1 MNELITS
8 ELISIQNIKVAM
20 FFFCQQLPFE
30 NDSFLYLTL
39 SKRWHLTIN
48 CSIWAPITYWAH
60 AYLRYILRNPC
71 GVPNIFFR
79 QLWLKDHLKL
89 VKKHVLVVIEC
100 FFFLMFVLLMEQ
112 LVRNITVMSCH
123 LSKMWN
129 LEECSSVFCR
139 FLMCLET
146 MKLGNSKTDKDSG
159 YIPSPWQVCV
169 FFIYLFFFVGEH

>member
-20 FFFCQQLPFE
+20 FFFFCQQLPFE

-48 CSIWAPITYWAH
+48 CSTWAPITYCAH

-112 LVRNITVMSCH
+112 LVRNITVMYIFQRCEIWKSAH
-123 LSKMWN
+123 L
-129 LEECSSVFCR
+129 
-139 FLMCLET
+139 
-146 MKLGNSKTDKDSG
+146 
-159 YIPSPWQVCV
+159 Y
-169 FFIYLFFFVGEH
+169 FVDF

>member
-20 FFFCQQLPFE
+20 FFLPATAIWKW
-30 NDSFLYLTL
+30 FLYIPNLVQEMAPNNQLFYLGSHYLL
-39 SKRWHLTIN
+39 STCILHICMW
-48 CSIWAPITYWAH
+48 
-60 AYLRYILRNPC
+60 YILRNPC

-112 LVRNITVMSCH
+112 LVRNITVMYIFQRCEIWKSAH
-123 LSKMWN
+123 L
-129 LEECSSVFCR
+129 
-139 FLMCLET
+139 
-146 MKLGNSKTDKDSG
+146 
-159 YIPSPWQVCV
+159 Y
-169 FFIYLFFFVGEH
+169 FVDF